1 MGENSQMGC
10 LMAAVPEPL
19 AGRILAVAKQYADLP
34 MVDKVE
40 DFPHV
45 TVKDRRI
52 ASQYYRKA

>member
-1 MGENSQMGC
+1 MGC